1 MFMRFRSAGSLL
13 AFAVTGALS
22 GAATTGTAH
31 AQDDKPYLLDK
42 ITVQATRSPRNV
54 LDVPANVTVIN
65 KEELDEENITDI
77 DKLVRKVPGVIVNR
91 QTSGTDPFST
101 FSGFTIRGV
110 GGNRVQ
116 IAVDGSRIAERI
128 IDGPRDFISLDLT
141 KSVEIVRGPASV
153 LWGSD
158 ALGGLVAIETLDPE
172 DILKPGSRFGSEL
185 KTTFDTENDAWKK
198 TGIAAVSLDPGVHML
213 VGYSN
218 ITADEPKRSR
228 ARADGGIL
236 GCPRNLDFG
245 ATPCDEFDETDVD
258 SHSFL
263 GKVVLTPVRDH
274 RIELTADILDRV
286 TKVDQRYDLGP
297 VISNFT
303 GLPTGA
309 VNLDF
314 KRKLDLYRN
323 RFAVEHVWDAKTPL
337 LESVKTVLS
346 YSPQGY
352 TRKGRRVRDEAT
364 GDRTVRDDSLEY
376 SEDFIEGDLQLVSKV
391 DIGGIRNRLTY
402 GFDGDFAKTNY
413 ERLDVTTNLT
423 TGDVT
428 SVPAGG
434 FNFANA
440 ETTRADIFVQ
450 DEITMFGGA
459 FELIPALRYSTYKI
473 DPKPDEDY
481 QVVVGSEPRKIEED
495 ALTFKIGATINLD
508 ENYSV
513 YGQFAQGFKMPTAQQ
528 LFTSLPGTFFD
539 LIPAPDLKPEKVN
552 SYELGLRG
560 RFEHAQF
567 SVNVFY
573 ADYTDF
579 IESFFNP
586 PGTNDFTNRN
596 LSSVELYGVEGSV
609 EAELLPN
616 LIGYGSVSYQY
627 GDQKASPDSEKEAF
641 NAAAPLNG
649 VVGLTYLFEQYNV
662 QVDLASIWAA
672 AVTRQNDDD
681 LFKPGSY
688 AVFDLNT
695 VWRPLEN
702 VELTAGVL
710 NIFNSR
716 YFKGPLTTSFAS
728 DASDAVARTNPLELQ
743 TQPGRTFR
751 VGGRI
756 TF

>member
-1 MFMRFRSAGSLL
+1 MYWSSRQVSHVLIL
-13 AFAVTGALS
+13 TVTGALA
-22 GAATTGTAH
+22 GAATTSIAT

-54 LDVPANVTVIN
+54 LDVPANVTVIG
-65 KEELDEENITDI
+65 KEELDQESITDI

-172 DILKPGSRFGSEL
+172 DILQPGSRFGSEL

-198 TGIAAVSLDPGVHML
+198 TGIAAVSLDPGVQML

-218 ITADEPKRSR
+218 ITADEPKRSK
-228 ARADGGIL
+228 ARSDGGIL

-245 ATPCDEFDETDVD
+245 ATPCNEFDETDVD

-286 TKVDQRYDLGP
+286 TKVDQRSVLGP
-297 VISNFT
+297 EFDFFNA
-303 GLPTGA
+303 PTG
-309 VNLDF
+309 VVTLDY

-323 RFAVEHVWDAKTPL
+323 RFAVEHRWDANTPL
-337 LESVKTVLS
+337 VESVKTVLS

-352 TRKGRRVRDEAT
+352 TRSGRRVRDEDN
-364 GDRTVRDDSLEY
+364 GDRTVENDSLEY
-376 SEDFIEGDLQLVSKV
+376 SEDFFEGDLQLITSFNTGPVSH
-391 DIGGIRNRLTY
+391 RLTY
-402 GFDGDFAKTNY
+402 GFDGDFTKTNY
-413 ERLDVTTNLT
+413 ERVDVTNNLT

-428 SVPAGG
+428 EERAGG

-440 ETTRADIFVQ
+440 ETTRADLFIQ
-450 DEITMFGGA
+450 DEITLFGGVV
-459 FELIPALRYSTYKI
+459 ELIPAVRYATYKI
-473 DPKPDEDY
+473 DPNPDEDY
-481 QVVVGSEPRKIEED
+481 QVVVGAEPRKITEE
-495 ALTFKIGATINLD
+495 ALTFKVGATVNLGV
-508 ENYSV
+508 NFSL

-528 LFTSLPGTFFD
+528 LFTSLPSDFFN
-539 LIPAPDLKPEKVN
+539 LIPAPDLKPEKVD
-552 SYELGLRG
+552 SYELGFRG
-560 RFEHAQF
+560 RFDRAQF

-579 IESFFNP
+579 IQSLVNV
-586 PGTNDFTNRN
+586 PGTDDFTSRN

-609 EAELLPN
+609 EAQIMPN
-616 LIGYGSVSYQY
+616 LFGYGSVSYQY
-627 GDQKASPDSEKEAF
+627 GDQKVTPDSEKEAF
-641 NAAAPLNG
+641 NDAAPLNG
-649 VVGLTYLFEQYNV
+649 VVGLTYLFEEYNF
-662 QVDLASIWAA
+662 QVDLASIWSA
-672 AVTRQNDDD
+672 AVTRLNDDD
-681 LFKPGSY
+681 LFKADGY

-695 VWRPLEN
+695 VWRPTEN

-710 NIFNSR
+710 NIFNKR
-716 YFKGPLTTSFAS
+716 YFKAPLTS
-728 DASDAVARTNPLELQ
+728 DFSLTARDSVRRTNPLELQ
-743 TQPGRTFR
+743 TEPGRTFR